1 MSHMRD
7 EKVYHE
13 YANWKIENHELLTY
27 LVEGNS
33 DLIIRFKHVID
44 VTDYLYD
51 KLIDDDQY
59 TEEEDQIFET
69 GYYYLFDQ
77 VEEIVKILKKSYHNN
92 IKNLERRAKDVNL
105 LLSAIDFQNE
115 LLGVENFEQ
124 RDMDR
129 LVDFEQQVLKSIES
143 KEEIPVTKFEEL
155 DQMTLEMFTKLNV
168 EYYPI
173 NDIFLEIA
181 DELGIL

>member
-1 MSHMRD
+1 MRD

-13 YANWKIENHELLTY
+13 YANWKIENHELLKY
-27 LVEGNS
+27 LVETNS
-33 DLIIRFKHVID
+33 DLILRFKHVID

-51 KLIDDDQY
+51 KLIDDSSY
-59 TEEEDQIFET
+59 TEDEDHIFET
-69 GYYYLFDQ
+69 GFYYLFDQ
-77 VEEIVKILKKSYHNN
+77 IEEIVSLLKKAYQNN
-92 IKNLERRAKDVNL
+92 VQDLEKRAKDVNL

-124 RDMDR
+124 KDMDR
-129 LVDFEQQVLKSIES
+129 LVEFEKMVLEKLEK
-143 KEEIPVTKFEEL
+143 KEMIPH
-155 DQMTLEMFTKLNV
+155 EMFHHLDNMSFEIFNKLNV

-173 NDIFLEIA
+173 DDIFLEIA

>member
-1 MSHMRD
+1 MRD

-13 YANWKIENHELLTY
+13 YANWKIENHDLLKY

-51 KLIDDDQY
+51 KLIDDETY
-59 TEEEDQIFET
+59 TDEEDQIFET
-69 GYYYLFDQ
+69 GYYYLYDQ
-77 VEEIVKILKKSYHNN
+77 FEEIATILKRSYHND
-92 IKNLERRAKDVNL
+92 IKHLESRAKDVNL

-124 RDMDR
+124 KDMDR
-129 LVDFEQQVLKSIES
+129 LVDFEHQVLKSIES
-143 KEEIPVTKFEEL
+143 KEAVSIAKFEEL
-155 DQMTLEMFTKLNV
+155 DQMTLEMFSKLNV

>member
-1 MSHMRD
+1 VFHVRD
-7 EKVYHE
+7 ERVYHE

-27 LVEGNS
+27 LVESNS
-33 DLIIRFKHVID
+33 DLILRFKHVID

-51 KLIDDDQY
+51 KLIDNDRY

-69 GYYYLFDQ
+69 GFYYLFDQ
-77 VEEIVKILKKSYHNN
+77 IDEIVSLLSKSYQNK
-92 IKNLERRAKDVNL
+92 IQDLEQRSKEVNL

-115 LLGVENFEQ
+115 LLSVEDFEQ
-124 RDMDR
+124 KDMEK
-129 LVDFEQQVLKSIES
+129 LVDFEQNLLKKLENKEDVPS
-143 KEEIPVTKFEEL
+143 KMYEEL
-155 DQMTLEMFTKLNV
+155 DQITLEIFTKLNV
-168 EYYPI
+168 DYFPV

>member
-1 MSHMRD
+1 VFHVRD
-7 EKVYHE
+7 ERVYHE

-27 LVEGNS
+27 LVESNS
-33 DLIIRFKHVID
+33 DLILRFKHVID

-51 KLIDDDQY
+51 KLIDNNRY

-69 GYYYLFDQ
+69 GFYYLFDQ
-77 VEEIVKILKKSYHNN
+77 IDEIVSLLSKSYQNK
-92 IKNLERRAKDVNL
+92 IEDLELRSKEVNL

-115 LLGVENFEQ
+115 LLSVEDFEQ
-124 RDMDR
+124 KDMEK
-129 LVDFEQQVLKSIES
+129 LVDFEQSLLKKLENKEDVPS
-143 KEEIPVTKFEEL
+143 KMYEEL
-155 DQMTLEMFTKLNV
+155 DQITLEIFTKLNV
-168 EYYPI
+168 DYFPV